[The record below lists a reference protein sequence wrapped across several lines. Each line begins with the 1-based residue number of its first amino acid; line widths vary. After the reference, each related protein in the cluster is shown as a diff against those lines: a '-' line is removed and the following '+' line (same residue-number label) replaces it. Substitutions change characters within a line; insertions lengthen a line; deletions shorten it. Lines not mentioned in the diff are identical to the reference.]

1 MGDFLVALVEVG
13 YFGGFGVDG
22 VDEGGGVALVVF
34 DEVF

>member
-13 YFGGFGVDG
+13 YFGVDG
-22 VDEGGGVALVVF
+22 ADEGGGVALVVF